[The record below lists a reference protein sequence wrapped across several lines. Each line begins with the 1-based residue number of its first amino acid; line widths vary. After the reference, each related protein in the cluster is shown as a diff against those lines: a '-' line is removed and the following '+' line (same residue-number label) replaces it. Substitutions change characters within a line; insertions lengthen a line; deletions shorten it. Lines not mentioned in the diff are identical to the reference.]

1 MVSQWNVDQ
10 AAALVFTTV
19 ATAERYG
26 VPRDRWVFPL
36 AMVESNLVVPLSE
49 RAELHRWPAMGVCGE
64 RALDTSGRTVADIGP
79 VDLYSCFPAA
89 VQISAAELGMGL
101 DRDLT
106 LTGGM
111 TFGGGPFDNYVLQG
125 AVAMVERLG
134 AGPRGVTGL
143 TTAVSG
149 LLTKPAVTV
158 WSAAEPS
165 TPFAAVDVTDA
176 AEAVSPRIPVDP
188 EAVGGGVVVGYTVV
202 PGAEGSHT
210 AVAVVDMP
218 GSVRTVAQW
227 ALPDEVTVAALP
239 HRGPRR
245 RDGRRGHAGVVHP
258 LSRAGWVRP
267 GRHRLR
273 RQGMPN

>member
-1 MVSQWNVDQ
+1 M
-10 AAALVFTTV
+10 
-19 ATAERYG
+19 
-26 VPRDRWVFPL
+26 
-36 AMVESNLVVPLSE
+36 
-49 RAELHRWPAMGVCGE
+49 
-64 RALDTSGRTVADIGP
+64 ADIGP

-125 AVAMVERLG
+125 AAAMVERLR

-188 EAVGGGVVVGYTVV
+188 EAVGGGQRRGLHGR
-202 PGAEGSHT
+202 PGSEGSHT
-210 AVAVVDMP
+210 AVAVVDVARLGAP
-218 GSVRTVAQW
+218 WPSVSSPTRTVA
-227 ALPDEVTVAALP
+227 ASSTRTSSAATV
-239 HRGPRR
+239 
-245 RDGRRGHAGVVHP
+245 VVARP
-258 LSRAGWVRP
+258 ASSPSEPRAGWDRSRP
-267 GRHRLR
+267 DIACR